1 MTKNVLFITGLL
13 FLNTLTFSHADVLS
27 IAEKNNI
34 SNSESGVL
42 RPVNGLSMQQV
53 EQRFGAAENQYPAV
67 GEPPITVWVYSD
79 FKVYFE
85 HQSVIHSVVIK

>member
-13 FLNTLTFSHADVLS
+13 FLTTLTFSHADVLS
-27 IAEKNNI
+27 IAEQDNI
-34 SNSESGVL
+34 SNSASGVL

-53 EQRFGAAENQYPAV
+53 EQRFGQAENESAAV
-67 GEPPITVWVYSD
+67 GQPPITVWSYSD

-85 HQSVIHSVVIK
+85 EQTVIHSVVIK